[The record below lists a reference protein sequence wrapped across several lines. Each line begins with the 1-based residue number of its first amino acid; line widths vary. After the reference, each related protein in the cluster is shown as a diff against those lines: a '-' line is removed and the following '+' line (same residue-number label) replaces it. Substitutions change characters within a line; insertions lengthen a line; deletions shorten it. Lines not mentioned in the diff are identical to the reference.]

1 MASITVN
8 KKWVGGAAGEQP
20 TTDLKIVGLS
30 PSTSTVTGLADGST
44 GAKPVV
50 TGTYSVNESNLAPG
64 WTQSSATCVRGANP
78 ATFGPSDFVVNTGD
92 NVVCTITNTRQTG
105 TVKVDKHWTGGA
117 AGEQPTV
124 NLVVSGLSGST
135 TQVTGLANGT
145 TGAKPVVTGT
155 YSASETGLTAGWS
168 AGALTCQRNGTGS
181 TFGPSNFAVNAGDN
195 VVCSVT
201 NTRQTGSVK
210 VNKVW
215 VGGAAG
221 EQPKAD
227 LDISGLSPSSTT
239 VTGLGD
245 GTTGTKPV
253 VTGTYS
259 VSESNLA
266 PGWAQSSA
274 TCVRGSD
281 PTTFAPSNFVVN
293 AGDNVVCTITNAR
306 QGGSVTVNKSW
317 SGGAAGEQPTVNLV
331 ISGPSGSS
339 TQVTGLANGTTG
351 VKPVVTGTY
360 SVSETGLTAG
370 WSAGAITCQRN
381 GTGSTFGPSDF
392 AVNANDAVV
401 CSVTNTRRVA
411 SITVNKKWV
420 GGAAGEQPTTDLDV
434 VGLSPSTTQVTGLA
448 NGTTGVKPVVTG
460 TYSVNESNLAAGW
473 AQSSATCVRNADPA
487 TFGPSNF
494 TVSADD
500 SVVCTITNTRQTG
513 TVKVDKHWSGGA
525 NGETPKVTLGIAGLS
540 PSSTEVTGPA
550 DGTTGAKPVVTG
562 TYSASETGLTAGWS
576 AGALVCQRNGTG
588 ATFGPTDFVV
598 GAGDTVVCSVT
609 NTRDTGSIRV
619 DKTWVGGAAG
629 DTPHADLNIGGPSAS
644 STPVT
649 GIAPGSTGTKAVATG
664 TYTVDESGLSSGWNQ
679 QSISCQNGT
688 QPPFT
693 PTPQGFVVAKG
704 DSVVCTI
711 VNAKHGSITI
721 VKDAKPN
728 ADRDFGFTTNGL
740 GGPFTL
746 NDHGTAANT
755 KSFANL
761 VAGTYSVSEDAN
773 PAGWSLTSVSCVGT
787 GGSGDLPT
795 RTATIQLPAGG
806 NVTCTFTNT
815 GPDVGIVK
823 TDTPDPVVAGANLTY
838 SLAVHNDGP
847 PAAAP
852 VSVSDPLPANTTFVS
867 LTADPSW
874 SCTTPAVGVT
884 GTVSCSRAS
893 LAAGA
898 DAPSITIVVK
908 VGAGVAPGTDVI
920 TNTATVSTPNDSNP
934 ANDTSTAKTSVVRSV
949 DLKIVKSDGGAT
961 PTAGGAGF
969 QYTLSV
975 DNLGPSDAGAVAT
988 VTDVIPAGISFVS
1001 FGSLPS
1007 GVNCTPPGSGSQTF
1021 TCTIPANLLDVAD
1034 PAVAIAV
1041 NVTVPSSTA
1050 AGSYTNKVI
1059 VSSTDDPAPCTVT
1072 SDNITCDPSD
1082 TNNYS
1087 QVTTPVKTT
1096 ADLAIKKTAPAT
1108 GIAGNNV
1115 TYTLDVTNLGPSDAA
1130 NVVVDDALPTGLSYV
1145 SAGGTG
1151 WTCSESPTGTAHCT
1165 RPALAVGAAPSITI
1179 VAHVASSVTG
1189 TVTNCATV
1197 TDTVSGDDNDTSCG
1211 DTDIDTKSDL
1221 AITKTAPATGIAG
1234 NNVTYTLD
1242 VSNLGPSDATD
1253 VVVDDA
1259 LPTGLSYVSAAGTG
1273 WTCSESP
1280 TGTAHCTRAALAVG
1294 AAPSITVVAHV
1305 APGVTGKVTNCATVN
1320 DTVEGDDNDT
1330 SCGDTTITPEVDV
1343 SIVKTDTPDPVVA
1356 GENLTYSLAVAN
1368 GGPSNASDVAVSDP
1382 LPANTTFVSI
1392 NVTGWDCTTP
1402 AVGANRQRLVLPGQ
1416 PARRAGPDD
1425 HGGREGGRGRG
1436 AGHRRHRQH
1445 RDRHRTAR
1453 HQPRQQH
1460 VDREDLGDPGAR
1472 PRGDEV
1478 GRWCGAGGG

>member
-1 MASITVN
+1 M
-8 KKWVGGAAGEQP
+8 
-20 TTDLKIVGLS
+20 
-30 PSTSTVTGLADGST
+30 
-44 GAKPVV
+44 
-50 TGTYSVNESNLAPG
+50 
-64 WTQSSATCVRGANP
+64 
-78 ATFGPSDFVVNTGD
+78 
-92 NVVCTITNTRQTG
+92 
-105 TVKVDKHWTGGA
+105 
-117 AGEQPTV
+117 
-124 NLVVSGLSGST
+124 
-135 TQVTGLANGT
+135 
-145 TGAKPVVTGT
+145 
-155 YSASETGLTAGWS
+155 
-168 AGALTCQRNGTGS
+168 
-181 TFGPSNFAVNAGDN
+181 
-195 VVCSVT
+195 
-201 NTRQTGSVK
+201 
-210 VNKVW
+210 
-215 VGGAAG
+215 
-221 EQPKAD
+221 
-227 LDISGLSPSSTT
+227 
-239 VTGLGD
+239 
-245 GTTGTKPV
+245 
-253 VTGTYS
+253 
-259 VSESNLA
+259 
-266 PGWAQSSA
+266 
-274 TCVRGSD
+274 
-281 PTTFAPSNFVVN
+281 
-293 AGDNVVCTITNAR
+293 
-306 QGGSVTVNKSW
+306 
-317 SGGAAGEQPTVNLV
+317 
-331 ISGPSGSS
+331 
-339 TQVTGLANGTTG
+339 
-351 VKPVVTGTY
+351 
-360 SVSETGLTAG
+360 
-370 WSAGAITCQRN
+370 
-381 GTGSTFGPSDF
+381 
-392 AVNANDAVV
+392 
-401 CSVTNTRRVA
+401 
-411 SITVNKKWV
+411 
-420 GGAAGEQPTTDLDV
+420 
-434 VGLSPSTTQVTGLA
+434 
-448 NGTTGVKPVVTG
+448 
-460 TYSVNESNLAAGW
+460 
-473 AQSSATCVRNADPA
+473 
-487 TFGPSNF
+487 
-494 TVSADD
+494 
-500 SVVCTITNTRQTG
+500 
-513 TVKVDKHWSGGA
+513 
-525 NGETPKVTLGIAGLS
+525 
-540 PSSTEVTGPA
+540 
-550 DGTTGAKPVVTG
+550 
-562 TYSASETGLTAGWS
+562 
-576 AGALVCQRNGTG
+576 
-588 ATFGPTDFVV
+588 
-598 GAGDTVVCSVT
+598 
-609 NTRDTGSIRV
+609 
-619 DKTWVGGAAG
+619 
-629 DTPHADLNIGGPSAS
+629 
-644 STPVT
+644 T

-679 QSISCQNGT
+679 QAISCQNGT

-761 VAGTYSVSEDAN
+761 VAGAYSVSEDAN

-874 SCTTPAVGVT
+874 SCTTPVVGVT
-884 GTVSCSRAS
+884 GTVSCSRAT

-949 DLKIVKSDGGAT
+949 DLKIVKSDSGAT

-1096 ADLAIKKTAPAT
+1096 VDLAIKKTAPAT

-1145 SAGGTG
+1145 SASGTG
-1151 WTCSESPTGTAHCT
+1151 WTCSESPTATAHCT
-1165 RPALAVGAAPSITI
+1165 RAALAVGAAPSITI

-1242 VSNLGPSDATD
+1242 VTNLGPSDATD

-1259 LPTGLSYVSAAGTG
+1259 LPTGLSYVSAAGPG

-1294 AAPSITVVAHV
+1294 AAPSIAIVAHV
-1305 APGVTGKVTNCATVN
+1305 APGVTGKVTNCATVK

-1392 NVTGWDCTTP
+1392 TVTGWDCTTP
-1402 AVGANRQRLVLPGQ
+1402 AVGATGSVSCSLASLPVGPAPTITVVVKVGAGVAPGTDVIVNTATVTAPHDTNPDNNTSTAKTSVIRVLDLAVTKSDGGAEPVAGDGEPFTYTITVDNLGPSDAGVAATVTDTLPAGVSFVSFGTLPDGVDCTPPVAGVFTCTVDASLLQVTDPAVVITLEVTVPASTPAGTQTNTVVVTTPEEPCPGSPNCDNNTDHTDTPVTTSVDLVIQKSDGGAQPVGGVAGSDTFTYTLTVDNGGPSDASADATVTDVLPAGVDFVAYGTLPAGVTCTPPEGRTIECSIAEQLLQVSSPDVVIPFDVVVPASTPGGTVTNKVIVSNPDDPAPCTVTATDITCDPSDTNNYDQVETPVIQVAPEVVTPTDPPVQVLAARLAFTGSDGGRLALFGAALVGLGIVLVL
-1416 PARRAGPDD
+1416 ATRR
-1425 HGGREGGRGRG
+1425 
-1436 AGHRRHRQH
+1436 RRRSG
-1445 RDRHRTAR
+1445 TS
-1453 HQPRQQH
+1453 
-1460 VDREDLGDPGAR
+1460 
-1472 PRGDEV
+1472 
-1478 GRWCGAGGG
+1478 